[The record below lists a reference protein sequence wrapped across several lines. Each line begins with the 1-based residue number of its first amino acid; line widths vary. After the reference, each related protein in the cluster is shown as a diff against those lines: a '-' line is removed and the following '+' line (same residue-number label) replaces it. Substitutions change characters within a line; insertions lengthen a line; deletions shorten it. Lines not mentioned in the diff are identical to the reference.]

1 MTVQDDAEN
10 HFYHGH
16 THQCLRSFQTFSAVQ
31 THVSISERGCLL
43 RQASR
48 ESLLPKSLINAGSD
62 VPVGLCEST
71 DGVGLNRMDS
81 DDNVSSLACGHS
93 QVGFGQQGPQIMPK
107 QSITVC
113 ERTNWADNLHTDRH
127 LSCCGHALATSQ
139 SQTASLLTQRSEG
152 HDSPPVFLPT
162 SMNTDQST
170 TTHSV
175 VEVAERELD
184 AISIMRPPVNVNSQS
199 CTPVLHE
206 YAEPEQPLLMC
217 CCLCGHCLNHCF
229 SSKSTASNRCTAAH
243 FLSSSCPPMCL
254 SSSWCDWQW
263 NRWRRRR
270 IPNEN
275 LLVLSVIQLL
285 CGFAAIILSSVALTK
300 AVFLYQMATGMWAG
314 FLMLITGTQGL
325 IASRRPIVC
334 TLTGLLTLCVVV
346 TIAACLLICVSVAG
360 TIEDGFLDHMNTRSR
375 SQHQTIK
382 LTYSFHPSTGGLQ
395 KSDQFYSLTYQGL
408 PENRTV
414 HRLSWGAVR
423 QLYTDRASSHFVSSS
438 QDTHLRTC
446 QVILH
451 VLLLL
456 VGILESSVSLSTCVL
471 CCRCVCSRS
480 GRFGTSQNPF
490 ATRTNIVSLNAATAN
505 QAVSVLR
512 SGELNQFIGSG
523 NLLLAVSAGTPSD
536 QTDPSLNLLRQT
548 LSGMEP
554 CIHPSVTPFLPQF
567 NRPALI
573 LTQAGTG
580 AMAWTAARAA
590 ATLVD
595 RESMGV
601 DDSCRT
607 TTSSTDASATE
618 STTVNPPRPGRLQ
631 QIFHPQFGRRHNRI
645 NRVDR
650 PQLLFTS
657 LSTLNNRNSVANQS
671 NRGVQNSSAMVTGLP
686 PCPPGST
693 LIYVMPSPNSDSPP
707 MIFPPFPP
715 VYSSLQK
722 RPSVFNTPRR
732 SGHGNRRNAH
742 MHRNPTS
749 ATTTRS
755 RGIRSSEYARPGRS
769 ITRQY
774 LSRIFTWHRGSTRR
788 SQRMAGT
795 HHRRPSP
802 SRTSNSGLICAGG
815 NRLLQPVLIIEDPD
829 IFQMNST
836 DPPPYSAIDQG
847 PLSCDVESQDS

>member
-1 MTVQDDAEN
+1 M
-10 HFYHGH
+10 
-16 THQCLRSFQTFSAVQ
+16 TFSVVES
-31 THVSISERGCLL
+31 HVSTSERTCSV
-43 RQASR
+43 RQASC
-48 ESLLPKSLINAGSD
+48 ESLLPKLSVNLANNVQVEVCGPIYGTELNSSGTNGHTAAGLPREHSALEF
-62 VPVGLCEST
+62 VRRGSQEIMTKEPSIHLCQPT
-71 DGVGLNRMDS
+71 DWT
-81 DDNVSSLACGHS
+81 DNSHNDLQPNFC
-93 QVGFGQQGPQIMPK
+93 
-107 QSITVC
+107 
-113 ERTNWADNLHTDRH
+113 DHTFT
-127 LSCCGHALATSQ
+127 TSQ
-139 SQTASLLTQRSEG
+139 STPPPPSSVTLRTQPLENHES
-152 HDSPPVFLPT
+152 SPHVL
-162 SMNTDQST
+162 QST
-170 TTHSV
+170 LRSSGRSAIHST
-175 VEVAERELD
+175 ARPADGELD
-184 AISIMRPPVNVNSQS
+184 TISILGPRVSVISQP
-199 CTPVLHE
+199 CTPVLNE
-206 YAEPEQPLLMC
+206 YPEPDHSVLC
-217 CCLCGHCLNHCF
+217 CVCVHCQKHCF
-229 SSKSTASNRCTAAH
+229 SSKSTPSRCSDCAAR
-243 FLSSSCPPMCL
+243 LLSISCASSSC
-254 SSSWCDWQW
+254 CDWHW

-375 SQHQTIK
+375 TQHQTIK
-382 LTYSFHPSTGGLQ
+382 LTYSFHPSSPGGLQ
-395 KSDQFYSLTYQGL
+395 KSDQFYSLTYQGMSD
-408 PENRTV
+408 NRTV

-423 QLYTDRASSHFVSSS
+423 QLYSDRTNSHFVGSS

-471 CCRCVCSRS
+471 CCRCVCARS
-480 GRFGTSQNPF
+480 GRFGTNQNPF

-505 QAVSVLR
+505 QAASVLR

-536 QTDPSLNLLRQT
+536 PSVNLLRQT
-548 LSGMEP
+548 SSGMEP
-554 CIHPSVTPFLPQF
+554 CVHPSVAPFLPQF

-595 RESMGV
+595 RESVSMNDTV
-601 DDSCRT
+601 Q
-607 TTSSTDASATE
+607 TTSSSVDMPALE
-618 STTVNPPRPGRLQ
+618 SSTVNNPSRPSRFRR
-631 QIFHPQFGRRHNRI
+631 IFHPQFGRRDQNRT
-645 NRVDR
+645 NRLDR

-657 LSTLNNRNSVANQS
+657 LNTINNRNSVANQS
-671 NRGVQNSSAMVTGLP
+671 GRGVQNSSAMVTGLP
-686 PCPPGST
+686 SCPPGST
-693 LIYVMPSPNSDSPP
+693 LLYVMPSPNSDSPP

-722 RPSVFNTPRR
+722 RPSVFSTPRR
-732 SGHGNRRNAH
+732 SGHGDRRSAH
-742 MHRNPTS
+742 THRNPTS
-749 ATTTRS
+749 MSIARS
-755 RGIRSSEYARPGRS
+755 RGSRSSEHARSDRS

-774 LSRIFTWHRGSTRR
+774 LSRIFTWHRGSIRRGQRTTGTRHRR
-788 SQRMAGT
+788 S
-795 HHRRPSP
+795 SP
-802 SRTSNSGLICAGG
+802 SRSSNSTLICAGG

-836 DPPPYSAIDQG
+836 DPPPYSAIDH
-847 PLSCDVESQDS
+847 SSQSHGA